1 MPMSSRRDE
10 PPQISLNGSPSVRDS
25 LRQATHAAHVR
36 LNHHPLLQNLT
47 RPSQT
52 LEGYCRVLAA
62 YARFYRPLEDWIV
75 ASLAALDLDF
85 CYESRRKLPWL
96 LADLDYFEIQPGS
109 PSGPTALAPLITDRG
124 LDSRVSRNGDIWL
137 VELDSLPASEH
148 DLFHNLFIPIRDAL
162 WQLDALT
169 DMQVYVDRVVEQMRL
184 LSGFDRVM
192 MYQFDTNW
200 DGEVIAESKGD
211 GFESYLGNRFPAS
224 DIPPQARELYTPQPD
239 PPDFRRRGGTGAA
252 DRRRTCR
259 RATVSI

>member
-124 LDSRVSRNGDIWL
+124 GIGQLAGVLYSIEGS
-137 VELDSLPASEH
+137 SLGG
-148 DLFHNLFIPIRDAL
+148 
-162 WQLDALT
+162 
-169 DMQVYVDRVVEQMRL
+169 QVIVRHL
-184 LSGFDRVM
+184 HSHFGF
-192 MYQFDTNW
+192 T
-200 DGEVIAESKGD
+200 AE
-211 GFESYLGNRFPAS
+211 
-224 DIPPQARELYTPQPD
+224 
-239 PPDFRRRGGTGAA
+239 TGARFFHGYGAETGTKWAEVCQFIESLAA
-252 DRRRTCR
+252 DHDRISMAQSAALAVFEGLESTLNDC
-259 RATVSI
+259 A